1 MICPVGRPEKLI
13 GVAVLDNHFIGR
25 KKDRLQLKFLH
36 ISHPFR
42 GRGWGKRLFEL
53 AVAEARKR
61 EAQSL
66 YISATP
72 SENTIDFY
80 LNLGC
85 QVTNDVDPAL
95 FALEPEDIHLEYK
108 LEPHREN
115 GERVENM

>member
-1 MICPVGRPEKLI
+1 LFDQDKLI

-25 KKDRLQLKFLH
+25 KKDRLQLKLLH
-36 ISHPFR
+36 ISHSFR
-42 GRGWGKRLFEL
+42 GRGWDKHLFEL

-61 EAQSL
+61 GAQSL

-95 FALEPEDIHLEYK
+95 FALGPEDIHIEYNFGS
-108 LEPHREN
+108 HRETS
-115 GERVENM
+115 ERVENT